1 MSPPLHSRLP
11 SRQPNLPSRQRG
23 AIGLIA
29 AVTLG
34 FSLLFLLLVV
44 DSGRLY
50 MEKRK
55 LQRIADTAA
64 LEAVSRKGTCVAPAL
79 TATAYATQSATR
91 NGFTVTSNSP
101 LTVACGS
108 LVTGSDNLRTLAVDP
123 SKSSAVRV
131 IVSRPVVTSVAAGV
145 AALFAGGTPSLN
157 TRLTATAVA
166 AAPAPLLAQLSIRST
181 VADVS
186 LLNPLFTAFLGSS
199 VNLSVANWNSLLA
212 TNVSL
217 LNFLDQLAIKL
228 QVQAGNYT
236 QLLTTNA
243 TIGDLITT
251 VATVAQANGP
261 SVDLTNALTGLKLAA
276 INPAALN
283 LGDILKLQTGTQSAG
298 LDTQVNLFQLIEGF
312 VQLSNNKSS
321 VAASLPITVP
331 IAGLTLT
338 TQVKVTEPPQLSMI
352 GNPLLAQQAPQGPNQ
367 IYVRTA
373 QVRTLISLNLG
384 IVGTLLT
391 SLNTLLSPIIGLLNT
406 ALSLDVGCVLGG
418 QCVKTDLL
426 LFPNGT
432 NLDISLEAG
441 RGSSYVTGYTCVSD
455 TNKSLSIS
463 ATTSVANLMIGRVT
477 SANWL
482 SSTSPLTVAPL
493 PLIDIGSRVCN
504 GLFGSCGARTSYTG
518 GGTDLMINSS
528 VLATT
533 ATNTFINPPNIGQQ
547 YTPAY
552 PPFVLTASGA
562 LASMKGTVSGISLIQ
577 HAPTL
582 NPGILGVLL
591 NTLTGLLSQAV
602 TLLSSTLSGI
612 LSPLLDTLIDNL
624 LVALGIEVGKIQ
636 VDANL
641 SCGQPGLAYLVI

>member
-181 VADVS
+181 VANID
-186 LLNPLFTAFLGSS
+186 LLNPLFKALLGGSVTLDVASWQNLLTANISLLKFLD
-199 VNLSVANWNSLLA
+199 LLA
-212 TNVSL
+212 TELNVS
-217 LNFLDQLAIKL
+217 
-228 QVQAGNYT
+228 AGNYD

-243 TIGDLITT
+243 TIAQLFK
-251 VATVAQANGP
+251 VAAIAAQAGGVQ
-261 SVDLTNALTGLKLAA
+261 STGTTANIATSLGVLRD
-276 INPAALN
+276 AALN
-283 LGDILKLQTGTQSAG
+283 VTTVTLGDILKLQTGSQSAG
-298 LDTQVNLFQLIEGF
+298 LDTQFGLFQLIQGF
-312 VQLSNNKSS
+312 AQLSNYKNS
-321 VAASLPITVP
+321 VAAEIPVNLL
-331 IAGLTLT
+331 GLGVGATAQL
-338 TQVKVTEPPQLSMI
+338 KVTQPPQFSAI
-352 GNPLLAQQAPQGPNQ
+352 GNPAVAKSNPTGASTR
-367 IYVRTA
+367 IFVRTA
-373 QVRTLISLNLG
+373 QVRAFVTLDLSL
-384 IVGTLLT
+384 VTTLTTLV
-391 SLNTLLSPIIGLLNT
+391 SGLLSVPT
-406 ALSLDVGCVLGG
+406 ALLGF
-418 QCVKTDLL
+418 DLRIIPDPIL
-426 LFPNGT
+426 NVS
-432 NLDISLEAG
+432 IEAG
-441 RGSSYVTGYTCVSD
+441 GGNAYVTDYSCISD
-455 TNKSLSIS
+455 TNKSLTIS
-463 ATTSVANLMIGRVT
+463 ATSEAARLRIGKVNSDWTSSLTPMTVT
-477 SANWL
+477 PMTL
-482 SSTSPLTVAPL
+482 V
-493 PLIDIGSRVCN
+493 DIGLPKTCPSCSRTPY
-504 GLFGSCGARTSYTG
+504 AG
-518 GGTDLMINSS
+518 GGTDLQIDMPI
-528 VLATT
+528 L
-533 ATNTFINPPNIGQQ
+533 TNTLPYTFINPPLVTQPPQQ
-547 YTPAY
+547 YFSISATNA
-552 PPFVLTASGA
+552 VSSLSN
-562 LASMKGTVSGISLIQ
+562 SVSGIALIS
-577 HAPTL
+577 HTPTFTP
-582 NPGILGVLL
+582 NVLQVVL
-591 NTLTGLLSQAV
+591 FNTLIGVVNTV
-602 TLLSSTLSGI
+602 VNLLSSTLSG
-612 LSPLLDTLIDNL
+612 LLGPLLDSLINNL
-624 LVALGIEVGKIQ
+624 LLTLGINLNKVDVGG
-636 VDANL
+636 NL